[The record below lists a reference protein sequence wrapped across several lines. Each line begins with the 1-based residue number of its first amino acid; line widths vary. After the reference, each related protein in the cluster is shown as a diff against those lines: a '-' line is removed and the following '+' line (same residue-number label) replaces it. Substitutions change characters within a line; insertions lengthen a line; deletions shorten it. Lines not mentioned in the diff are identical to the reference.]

1 MKRSRWVYIF
11 LGLYRNVI
19 TKRNFVCSLDLILV
33 FPLFDLSPYFQF
45 CLVSLQNVP
54 LIFCIV
60 TQEKGLTLISSHIVL
75 NRLLKCPSLLQNT
88 IFHFTTQFMVH
99 LKILELKLHIT
110 FFLRVYE
117 FRKECLSGVI
127 CRINMIFWQWKVFM
141 ALHRL
146 ALVRDTFLEL
156 PLRIRAVVQ
165 RILDVEL
172 AVDSESAS
180 LQFLWFAL
188 LVRWWDW

>member
-1 MKRSRWVYIF
+1 
-11 LGLYRNVI
+11 
-19 TKRNFVCSLDLILV
+19 
-33 FPLFDLSPYFQF
+33 
-45 CLVSLQNVP
+45 
-54 LIFCIV
+54 
-60 TQEKGLTLISSHIVL
+60 
-75 NRLLKCPSLLQNT
+75 
-88 IFHFTTQFMVH
+88 
-99 LKILELKLHIT
+99 
-110 FFLRVYE
+110 
-117 FRKECLSGVI
+117 
-127 CRINMIFWQWKVFM
+127 M

-188 LVRWWDW
+188 LVR